1 MSFDYDAYYQQ
12 AEQRRDA
19 LEAEIE
25 RLKQELEFAEA
36 LIVTWHG
43 TADKALEE
51 NKRLREGLE
60 KARDTFTDFAI
71 TLKTLGHP
79 HMATAAQ
86 IAEEA
91 TQRILKGEKE

>member
-1 MSFDYDAYYQQ
+1 MSMEVLVSAD
-12 AEQRRDA
+12 
-19 LEAEIE
+19 
-25 RLKQELEFAEA
+25 RLKAILQ
-36 LIVTWHG
+36 
-43 TADKALEE
+43 D
-51 NKRLREGLE
+51 NKNLREGLE